1 MKNRFSLIL
10 ALATLASLAPR
21 IADAAPASTRHHS
34 GAVTVTVK
42 KTPYPGW
49 QDSYVLNNGI
59 VEVVI
64 IPAIGR
70 IMEFHFIG
78 KAGPF
83 WANAAMSGKNPDPKS
98 SEWGNFGGD
107 KTWPA
112 PQAEWGKITGRQW
125 PPPPAFDSMP
135 VKASIV
141 GHAVELVSPVD
152 AAYGIRT
159 RRRISLDPRAAVMR
173 VTTRYEKVQGEP
185 RKVGVWTIT
194 QTNEPVEVFIR
205 LPQNSINKEGY
216 VRMEKG
222 DLPANL
228 KVEDSQNGAGRVVS
242 LTRDADKASKIGAD
256 GGTLLWVG
264 EDDILRMDSPRVKEL
279 ESQYPDQGSSAE
291 IYTSPNP
298 LQYVELEMLGPLVEM
313 KPGDHIERATTY
325 TLMHRRAQDAHA
337 EALKILAKP

>member
-1 MKNRFSLIL
+1 MKNRFCLVL
-10 ALATLASLAPR
+10 ALAALASFAPR
-21 IADAAPASTRHHS
+21 TADAAAATARRHAGS
-34 GAVTVTVK
+34 VTVQ

-70 IMEFHFIG
+70 IMDFHFIG
-78 KAGPF
+78 HAGPF
-83 WANAAMSGKNPDPKS
+83 WANSAMSGKNPDPKA

-135 VKASIV
+135 VKTSII
-141 GHAVELVSPVD
+141 GHTVELVTPVD
-152 AAYGIRT
+152 PAYGIRA

-194 QTNEPVEVFIR
+194 QTREPVDVYIR
-205 LPQNSINKEGY
+205 LPQNSMNKDGY

-228 KVEDSQNGAGRVVS
+228 KVEDSQNGAGRVIS
-242 LTRDADKASKIGAD
+242 LTRDAGKASKIGTD

-264 EDDILRMDSPRVKEL
+264 EDDILRMDSPRLNNPAAE
-279 ESQYPDQGSSAE
+279 YPDQGSSAE
-291 IYTSPNP
+291 VYTSPNP

-313 KPGDHIERATTY
+313 KTGDHIERTTTY
-325 TLMHRRAQDAHA
+325 TLMHRRAQDARA
-337 EALKILAKP
+337 EALQILAKP

>member
-1 MKNRFSLIL
+1 MKNRFPLVL
-10 ALATLASLAPR
+10 ALATLVSLAPCP
-21 IADAAPASTRHHS
+21 ADAAASTRHHPC
-34 GAVTVTVK
+34 AVAVTVK

-49 QDSYVLNNGI
+49 QASYVLNNGI
-59 VEVVI
+59 AEVVI

-83 WANAAMSGKNPDPKS
+83 WANAAMSGKTPDPQAA
-98 SEWGNFGGD
+98 EWGNFGGD

-125 PPPPAFDSMP
+125 PPAPAFDSMP
-135 VKASIV
+135 VKVSII
-141 GHAVELVSPVD
+141 GHAVEIVTPVD
-152 AAYGIRT
+152 PAYGMRA
-159 RRRISLDPRAAVMR
+159 RRRISLAPGAAVMR

-185 RKVGVWTIT
+185 RTVAVWTIT
-194 QTNEPVEVFIR
+194 QTREPVQVFIR
-205 LPQNSINKEGY
+205 LPQNSINKDGY

-228 KVEDSQNGAGRVVS
+228 KVEDSPNGAVRVIS
-242 LTRDADKASKIGAD
+242 LTRDAGKASKIGAD

-264 EDDILRMDSPRVKEL
+264 EDDILRMDSPRVKDPGA
-279 ESQYPDQGSSAE
+279 QYPDQGSSAE
-291 IYTSPNP
+291 VYTSPNP
-298 LQYVELEMLGPLVEM
+298 LQYVELEMLGPLVNM
-313 KPGDHIERATTY
+313 KTGDHIERTTTY
-325 TLMHRRAQDAHA
+325 TLMHRRAGDARA